1 MAGCDA
7 CVKVSNAGR
16 IEIFDWDT
24 DSNTWVSSKVFTGS
38 GTSKN
43 LGTNIEISSD
53 GNYLVLSEKN
63 GPFIVM
69 RYDGTDWVQMGSSIN
84 NSDTL
89 FFPNVSISDDGSTL
103 AISQVN
109 YDFNRGRTFIY
120 QFEND
125 WNLID
130 TLVGE
135 NQGDQFGAPVLSG
148 DGNKLAVSAT
158 GFNSFKGKV
167 YTYNYTPGGTTTWT
181 LTGLPNTFIA
191 SNNNSYIQAHNFN
204 KDGTRLVIGH
214 NFGTTNNT
222 GKILIYDYTPSA
234 TDSWTLISTGTTT
247 WTNVSNE
254 FIGEN
259 NYGIGANK
267 SVQISSSGNQIA
279 YGAPNFNGNIG
290 KVILLSLTSTP
301 TLTITSSDYG
311 VNITDTVEIYFSSN
325 KDTND
330 FTIEDISVTSGSI
343 SNFTSTSS
351 KVYSVNYTPPSNSSG
366 TVTFSVADN
375 AFTDSSG
382 SGNISSTLNILFDTI
397 SPTLSSFTDDHID
410 SNVRDADTVEITATF
425 SEAMSNSPAI
435 SITGVVTNV
444 AMTVSTTSASRTWSY
459 SWNVPSGND
468 GTVAATVSGTDLFG
482 NYYSGTESLTY
493 RIDNVSPT
501 LTITKPAGN
510 YSSQSVVVT
519 LTYDEAVTGLTTDTA
534 QFQDLTNVASLTL
547 LSASSDGTIYTVLI
561 TPAGDGEVILT
572 HKPSFPPVTDIAGN
586 TISSTV
592 SCSFIYDGSPPTI
605 NQITSSMADGTYT
618 DYDGNN
624 PLSDTISVTVSFT
637 ESVTVDTTN
646 GSPRLLLNTTPATYA
661 YYVDGSGTATLT
673 FKDLVN
679 EEADAD
685 PLNVSALELNGGTIV
700 DLGSN
705 TASLT
710 LDYVTSNSTNLSDL
724 KNIVIDAKNPRIS
737 NYSLSDNNNLAPIPT
752 TSVMMGTLQ
761 LLVFNLTKNFYLV
774 ALRLLLQGLQQLL
787 RKQLM
792 ELDLSI
798 IKFHLLYQVPSQR
811 VM

>member
-1 MAGCDA
+1 MNLYKSTFFFLFPLFIYSQIEQYRPEIPSPTTRQNNYFGGTLDVDSNFNNIIIGSPGTDNNSRGRFNVFKFENGIWSQTLGRIGTVNSEDLGSDVAINDNGDRIFVGTKDYLAGCDA

-397 SPTLSSFTDDHID
+397 SPTLSSFTDNHID
-410 SNVRDADTVEITATF
+410 S
-425 SEAMSNSPAI
+425 
-435 SITGVVTNV
+435 
-444 AMTVSTTSASRTWSY
+444 
-459 SWNVPSGND
+459 
-468 GTVAATVSGTDLFG
+468 
-482 NYYSGTESLTY
+482 
-493 RIDNVSPT
+493 
-501 LTITKPAGN
+501 
-510 YSSQSVVVT
+510 
-519 LTYDEAVTGLTTDTA
+519 
-534 QFQDLTNVASLTL
+534 
-547 LSASSDGTIYTVLI
+547 
-561 TPAGDGEVILT
+561 
-572 HKPSFPPVTDIAGN
+572 
-586 TISSTV
+586 
-592 SCSFIYDGSPPTI
+592 
-605 NQITSSMADGTYT
+605 
-618 DYDGNN
+618 
-624 PLSDTISVTVSFT
+624 
-637 ESVTVDTTN
+637 
-646 GSPRLLLNTTPATYA
+646 
-661 YYVDGSGTATLT
+661 
-673 FKDLVN
+673 
-679 EEADAD
+679 
-685 PLNVSALELNGGTIV
+685 IV
-700 DLGSN
+700 
-705 TASLT
+705 
-710 LDYVTSNSTNLSDL
+710 
-724 KNIVIDAKNPRIS
+724 
-737 NYSLSDNNNLAPIPT
+737 
-752 TSVMMGTLQ
+752 
-761 LLVFNLTKNFYLV
+761 
-774 ALRLLLQGLQQLL
+774 
-787 RKQLM
+787 
-792 ELDLSI
+792 
-798 IKFHLLYQVPSQR
+798 
-811 VM
+811 